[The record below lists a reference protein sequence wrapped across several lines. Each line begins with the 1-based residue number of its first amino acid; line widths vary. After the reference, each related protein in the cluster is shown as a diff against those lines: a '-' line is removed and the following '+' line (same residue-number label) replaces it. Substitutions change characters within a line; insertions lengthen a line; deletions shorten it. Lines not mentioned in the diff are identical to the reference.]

1 MAISNNQDL
10 TQQFKQNVYR
20 IYQDL
25 SGWDRFSIQPIG
37 MTNPLYVYGTN
48 NPNSL
53 LGVREGNAQLASDHV
68 QVQVTNLTTGT
79 AGTSITTAGL
89 YKGDVNFKFLRVS
102 GGGADV
108 YRLFLHLI
116 KID

>member
-1 MAISNNQDL
+1 MAIAVNLDM

-25 SGWDRFSIQPIG
+25 SGWDRFSIQPVG
-37 MTNPLYVYGTN
+37 MTNPIYVYGTN
-48 NPNSL
+48 NPNAL
-53 LGVREGNAQLASDHV
+53 QGVRDGNAQLATDHTP
-68 QVQVTNLTTGT
+68 VQVTNLASGT

-102 GGGADV
+102 GGQADV